1 MCLVGV
7 SELERKSGLELEK
20 LGLDRRLGSKRPTI
34 STRSESLPKVLMTLM
49 VGLLMG
55 LGSSGDVVKAFEDLS
70 GAGSFLSIFRTLS
83 LMF

>member
-1 MCLVGV
+1 MVGV

-55 LGSSGDVVKAFEDLS
+55 LGSSDFWGCGQSVRGRRTCPGQGVFS
-70 GAGSFLSIFRTLS
+70 PFLGTCC
-83 LMF
+83 